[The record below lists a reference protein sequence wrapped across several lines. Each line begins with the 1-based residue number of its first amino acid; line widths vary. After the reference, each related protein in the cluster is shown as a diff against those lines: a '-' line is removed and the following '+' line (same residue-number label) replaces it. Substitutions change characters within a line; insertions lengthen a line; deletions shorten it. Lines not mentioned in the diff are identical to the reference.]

1 MNSEQLFHL
10 IIYLGYL
17 GAFLLLGQFLRTKIR
32 LFQNLFLPASII
44 GGFIALALGPHALG
58 YIPKDIANTWSVLPE
73 TLISVVFACIFIGN
87 KLPELNSIWVRA
99 GAGVTFAYVQAS
111 VQWILGLGLAAL
123 VIAPI
128 WELHPG
134 VGSIIE
140 VGWFGGSGTAAG
152 MTPVYNDFGHPEIAA
167 LGIASATI
175 GLVYSIVMGI
185 VLINYA
191 VRKGY
196 TKVLKTASSFR
207 EVGSSG
213 ILRGDATKPFGRLK
227 FESFAADHLTLQL
240 AVVLIAVV
248 LGWLTRNGLAAFL
261 PIVSS
266 IPVFPFAMVAGLFM
280 QMIFVW
286 LKIDD
291 LLDKATITRISGTA
305 LDFLIISSV
314 ATVSLNVVITYFFPL
329 MILIFAASSFS
340 VWVTFWLGP
349 KMYPEDWF
357 ECAMG
362 DFGVMCGT
370 VASGLLLTRI
380 VDPENKTVALE
391 VFAYKRPFVLPLVG
405 GLSVSTVMA
414 FRYGPWP
421 VIFVWIGSLILSLVI
436 SKACGWFIYSR
447 PKGQVSVLNTTSE

>member
-1 MNSEQLFHL
+1 MNSDQLFHL

-17 GAFLLLGQFLRTKIR
+17 GAFLLLGQFLRIKIR

-44 GGFIALALGPHALG
+44 GGFIALGLGPYALGC
-58 YIPKDIANTWSVLPE
+58 IPKDVANTWSMLPE

-111 VQWILGLGLAAL
+111 AQWILGLGLAAL

-128 WELHPG
+128 WGLHPG

-152 MTPVYNDFGHPEIAA
+152 MTPVYNDFGYPEIAA

-196 TKVLKTASSFR
+196 TKVLKTASSFH

-213 ILRGDATKPFGRLK
+213 ILRGDTAKPFGKLK
-227 FESFAADHLTLQL
+227 FEGFAADHLAIQL
-240 AVVLIAVV
+240 SIVLIAVV
-248 LGWLTRNGLAAFL
+248 LGWLMRTGLAAFL
-261 PIVSS
+261 PIVNS
-266 IPVFPFAMVAGLFM
+266 IPVFPFAMVAGLLM
-280 QMIFVW
+280 QIIFVW

-291 LLDKATITRISGTA
+291 LLDKETINRISGTA

-314 ATVSLNVVITYFFPL
+314 ATVSLNVVITYFLPL
-329 MILIFAASSFS
+329 MILMFAAASFS

-380 VDPENKTVALE
+380 VDPDNRTVALE
-391 VFAYKRPFVLPLVG
+391 VFAYKRPFILPLVG

-421 VIFVWIGSLILSLVI
+421 VIFVWIGSLVFSLVI
-436 SKACGWFIYSR
+436 SKACGWFVYSR
-447 PKGQVSVLNTTSE
+447 PKGQVPVLNTTRE